1 MSMLT
6 DFLDKMPRVGNFV
19 EKIDLSKPAS
29 SEKDGFIKNYGK
41 RVGKVLPNLL
51 LNLSPW
57 IYTGACVVAGTY
69 GLGAYIGFDVVKSF
83 RDNLKKNKLI
93 SDPVLSWYEMLGYD
107 ILKEEDYNKEK
118 SKGQLS
124 DENSVRALFKSIYN
138 DK

>member
-6 DFLDKMPRVGNFV
+6 DFLDKMPKVADWV
-19 EKIDLSKPAS
+19 EKQNISKPQDA
-29 SEKDGFIKNYGK
+29 GLIRRGLRNA
-41 RVGKVLPNLL
+41 PNLL

-57 IYTGACVVAGTY
+57 IYTGACVIGGTY

-118 SKGQLS
+118 SKGKLS
-124 DENSVRALFKSIYN
+124 DENSVRALFKSIYK